1 MPLES
6 LDFHDPGPLDGAGTL
21 NARDVARTAI
31 YDLTHMS
38 WAADLERDAQGRVLV
53 PLFGDLKRHRM
64 TDTEV
69 NRLGN
74 ERVVQGFVDTN
85 VFITTEL
92 WGVGNTA
99 PYGHRNDIT
108 TLDEIIR
115 AHGGD
120 SRGARDLYVGASA
133 DQQSSIIAFL
143 KTLVIKD
150 KRKPSE
156 DAADAITNPDRPTDL
171 AWFLS
176 GGQRWRSARL

>member
-1 MPLES
+1 
-6 LDFHDPGPLDGAGTL
+6 
-21 NARDVARTAI
+21 
-31 YDLTHMS
+31 
-38 WAADLERDAQGRVLV
+38 
-53 PLFGDLKRHRM
+53 M
-64 TDTEV
+64 TDAEV
-69 NRLGN
+69 NQLGN

-85 VFITTEL
+85 VFMTTEL

-156 DAADAITNPDRPTDL
+156 DAAAANN
-171 AWFLS
+171 
-176 GGQRWRSARL
+176 